1 LLPVSG
7 VRHNEDP
14 VTEVRGTEG
23 GCGDTVP
30 FRIEP
35 ERGQVPENL
44 GHASS
49 SKEPWD
55 VLQEDEA
62 WS

>member
-1 LLPVSG
+1 M
-7 VRHNEDP
+7 
-14 VTEVRGTEG
+14 RGTEG

-30 FRIEP
+30 LRIVP

-55 VLQEDEA
+55 VLQQDEA
-62 WS
+62 RS